1 MTMFA
6 GPLSMFEAI
15 VLGIV
20 EGLTEFLPVSS
31 TGHLLVVQS
40 LLGIDSGAAA
50 TAADTFSVAIQLGAI
65 LAVVVL
71 YRRRI
76 LQMASGL
83 VGRDPAGAAIATRVA
98 TAFLP
103 AAVAGALLGDRIKE
117 ALFGPLPVAAAWAVG
132 GVVLLTWQVR
142 GGERSIESL
151 SLVSVLMIGLAQTL
165 ALWPGVSRSL
175 VTLLAA
181 LALGLSLAAALEF
194 SFLLGL
200 VTLAAASIYDLLR
213 NGGELV
219 DQFGVTTPI
228 VGGVVGMVTAM
239 VSVRWLVGFVSRRGL
254 RPFGWYR
261 IAAATVTLVLVAAGA
276 F

>member
-1 MTMFA
+1 MFA

-65 LAVVVL
+65 LAVSVL

-76 LQMASGL
+76 IQMASGL
-83 VGRDPAGAAIATRVA
+83 LGRDPVGAAVARRVVV
-98 TAFLP
+98 AFLP
-103 AAVAGALLGDRIKE
+103 AAVAGAAAGDRIKE
-117 ALFGPLPVAAAWAVG
+117 LLFGPLPVAAAWAIG
-132 GVVLLTWQVR
+132 GAVLIAWSVR
-142 GGERSIESL
+142 GGESTIESL
-151 SLVSVLMIGLAQTL
+151 PFVSVLAIGVAQTL

-175 VTLLAA
+175 VTLLAG
-181 LALGLSLAAALEF
+181 LALGLSLSAALEF

-200 VTLAAASIYDLLR
+200 VTLSAASVFDLLR
-213 NGGELV
+213 NGGDLV
-219 DQFGVTTPI
+219 DQFGVTTPL
-228 VGGVVGMVTAM
+228 VGGVVGLVTAM
-239 VSVRWLVGFVSRRGL
+239 ISVRWLVGFVSRRGL

-261 IAAATVTLVLVAAGA
+261 IIAAATTLALVAVGA

>member
-1 MTMFA
+1 MFA

-40 LLGIDSGAAA
+40 LLGIDTGAAA
-50 TAADTFSVAIQLGAI
+50 TAADTYSVAIQLGAI
-65 LAVVVL
+65 LAVLVL
-71 YRRRI
+71 YRRRV
-76 LQMASGL
+76 LQMASG
-83 VGRDPAGAAIATRVA
+83 VIGRDPVGAAVATRVA

-103 AAVAGALLGDRIKE
+103 AALAGAVFGDRIKE

-132 GVVLLTWQVR
+132 GVALLTWPVR
-142 GGERSIESL
+142 GGDRTIESMSHL
-151 SLVSVLMIGLAQTL
+151 SVLAIGVAQTL

-181 LALGLSLAAALEF
+181 LALGLSMSAALEF

-200 VTLAAASIYDLLR
+200 VTLAAASSYDLLR

-219 DQFGVTTPI
+219 DQFGAATPL
-228 VGGVVGMVTAM
+228 VGGVVGLVTAM

-261 IAAATVTLVLVAAGA
+261 IAAALVALTLVGAGA
-276 F
+276 L